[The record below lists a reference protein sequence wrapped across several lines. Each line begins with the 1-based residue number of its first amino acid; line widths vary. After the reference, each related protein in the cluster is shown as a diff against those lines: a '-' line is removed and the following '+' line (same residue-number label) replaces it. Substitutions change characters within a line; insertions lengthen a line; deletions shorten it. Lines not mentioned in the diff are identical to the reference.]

1 MAETLATEAWLL
13 WRLGK
18 DGRPEHLGIFKSREV
33 AEENRA
39 VLWGQRWQVCGPVQ
53 LLGWGFIAETGRTLS
68 NASVICSSYKLH

>member
-18 DGRPEHLGIFKSREV
+18 DGRPEHLGIFKTREV

-39 VLWGQRWQVCGPVQ
+39 VLWGQRWHVSGPVQ
-53 LLGWGFIAETGRTLS
+53 LLGWGFIAETGRMLP
-68 NASVICSSYKLH
+68 NAQISFPSHEVH